1 MYTPLL
7 LLHSW
12 LRWAVIIAGLLA
24 VARALAGARTRRP
37 FTPLDQSTARGFTL
51 ALDVQLLLGLVLHL
65 GVSPFTTEAFG
76 DFGATMR
83 NAPLRFFVVEHP
95 VGMLIA
101 VALAHIGN
109 ARLKKRSESA
119 ARHKIAFV
127 FFGLALLII
136 LLSIPWPGLPA
147 GRPLF
152 KGL

>member
-7 LLHSW
+7 LVHSW
-12 LRWAVIIAGLLA
+12 LRWAVLIAAVLA
-24 VARALAGARTRRP
+24 VARALTGARTRRT
-37 FTPLDQSTARGFTL
+37 FTPLDQSTARRL
-51 ALDVQLLLGLVLHL
+51 VVALDVQLLLGFVLHL
-65 GVSPFTTEAFG
+65 WASPFTTEAFG

-95 VGMLIA
+95 FGMLVA

-109 ARLKKRSESA
+109 ARLKKHTESA
-119 ARHKIAFV
+119 ARHKTALV

-147 GRPLF
+147 GRPIF
-152 KGL
+152 RGF

>member
-7 LLHSW
+7 LVHSW
-12 LRWAVIIAGLLA
+12 LRWAVLIAALLS
-24 VARALAGARTRRP
+24 VARALAGARTGRP
-37 FTPLDQSTARGFTL
+37 FTPLDQSTARGFVL
-51 ALDVQLLLGLVLHL
+51 AMDVQLLLGLVLHL
-65 GVSPFTTEAFG
+65 WASPFTTEAFG
-76 DFGATMR
+76 DLGATMR

-95 VGMLIA
+95 VGMLVA

-109 ARLKKRSESA
+109 ARLKKRTESA
-119 ARHKIAFV
+119 ARHKAALV

-152 KGL
+152 RGL